1 MNTKEVPIWKKY
13 LLNID
18 EAALYFH
25 IGQKRLRQIVAENP
39 CADFLLTV
47 GNRVLIK
54 RKLFEQYIDLATAV

>member
-1 MNTKEVPIWKKY
+1 MKNTEIPIWQKY
-13 LLNID
+13 LLTID

-39 CADFLLTV
+39 CADFLLTI

-54 RKLFEQYIDLATAV
+54 RKLFEQYIDLATVV